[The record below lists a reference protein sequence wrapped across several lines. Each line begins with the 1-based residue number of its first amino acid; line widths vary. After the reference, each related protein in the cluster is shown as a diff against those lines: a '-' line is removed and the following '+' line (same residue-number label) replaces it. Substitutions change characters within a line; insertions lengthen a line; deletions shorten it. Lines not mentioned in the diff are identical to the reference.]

1 MKKFLG
7 ILGVIMIIA
16 CNHTSHGSKTG
27 DSTTIN
33 TTNNNAAD
41 GGPNNGLGDTNTY
54 NRMTDTTTVHDTT
67 NKK

>member
-1 MKKFLG
+1 MKKIFG
-7 ILGVIMIIA
+7 ILGVMMITA
-16 CNHTSHGSKTG
+16 CNHTGSGSKTK

-54 NRMTDTTTVHDTT
+54 NRMNDTTIHDTT
-67 NKK
+67 RKK